1 MAFNFQ
7 AYRNPY
13 VSTIAELLSRG
24 EDAKAKALVDVAN
37 AQARAAEARGQAF
50 GGAIA
55 DVGKIA
61 STAITAYNSPQAR
74 QQRELDRGQAILK
87 ARGQEQ
93 QPNDRQRVMLGEV
106 VPARTDVEYRQRPV
120 DDGMSRPFGNIQFG
134 ANRGPNVSTS
144 ATFALGVPSPDGS
157 TIENPSSLSPAG
169 NATVQRGL
177 ARADAFGLNPQQ
189 DTQDDR
195 MSQLLQGSLGTSEV
209 RQVPASRTPSRVE
222 TVTGPSMGR
231 YTTPEGLYDV
241 PKAYNDLISAGISQQ
256 VATALAGQGQQAN
269 SIFDAFD
276 KQKQAYGE
284 SQVAVH
290 GAIANMA
297 LQLADAQ
304 PGLSLEEA
312 LQSVIGPAGKRVDPK
327 DIDALGVAMFGKPE
341 TEKRQ
346 MLESLV
352 KRWDAQGPRQV
363 VNPGDSLIGKSGRIQ
378 QIGQRPVTAAD
389 QLLMQN
395 RNDYADAVKSGYTGP
410 YAKWLAEQSRAP
422 DKLTPAEMELDAFAK
437 ERGKRDRSG
446 LTDADFKAYAIR
458 KNLANND
465 PQMAVLRDLTI
476 RAARDKDET
485 IQAARDDR
493 AKLAALPP
501 DIRTAFIASV
511 SNKSAEQR
519 KMMLNDLVSQDDP
532 ARQLQY
538 MRNVAL
544 KSLNASDR
552 SAIGGRITALRQI
565 DDIQETLSALRQ
577 AKDGKPI
584 PEGLI
589 GYNVEKVKN
598 FFGKTGNPAYK
609 SLVAKLVST
618 LQAYRQSMTG
628 KAFSSKESEEYKQ
641 FGIAPEDLYR
651 DVSWTD
657 ASIRGFKDSL
667 RDQVISQYGIA
678 LGEDYDYAEIL
689 VGRDKQQG
697 AVDDFFNQAGR

>member
-1 MAFNFQ
+1 MAFDFQ

-13 VSTIAELLSRG
+13 VSTIADLLSRG

-50 GGAIA
+50 GGAIEN
-55 DVGKIA
+55 VGKIA

-93 QPNDRQRVMLGEV
+93 QPNDRQRVALGEV
-106 VPARTDVEYRQRPV
+106 IPARTDVEYRQRPV

-134 ANRGPNVSTS
+134 ANRGPNVATS
-144 ATFALGVPSPDGS
+144 ESFALGVPSSDGS
-157 TIENPSSLSPAG
+157 TIENVSSPSPAG

-177 ARADAFGLNPQQ
+177 ARTDAFGLNPQP
-189 DTQDDR
+189 DTQDNR

-209 RQVPASRTPSRVE
+209 RNVAASRMPSRVE
-222 TVTGPSMGR
+222 TVTGPTVGR
-231 YTTPEGLYDV
+231 YTTPEGMYDV
-241 PKAYNDLISAGISQQ
+241 PKAYDDLIRAGISQQ

-269 SIFDAFD
+269 AIFDVFD
-276 KQKQAYGE
+276 KQKQAYGK

-290 GAIANMA
+290 GAIANLA

-304 PGLSLEEA
+304 PGLPLEEA

-327 DIDALGVAMFGKPE
+327 DIDALGVAMFGKSE
-341 TEKRQ
+341 AEKRQ
-346 MLESLV
+346 ILESLV
-352 KRWDAQGPRQV
+352 KQSDAQGPLTVIGRDQV
-363 VNPGDSLIGKSGRIQ
+363 GYGASGNPVIQ
-378 QIGQRPVTAAD
+378 GPRTPIPERSAALQTLAIAQADFARGLQDGSIPRGTNFTDWNKKVSASDGSYTINGQRFSADGTKIGPLVPSQTVRTPRDPVVAALAQERLDVILAGKDD
-389 QLLMQN
+389 Q
-395 RNDYADAVKSGYTGP
+395 
-410 YAKWLAEQSRAP
+410 
-422 DKLTPAEMELDAFAK
+422 
-437 ERGKRDRSG
+437 
-446 LTDADFKAYAIR
+446 
-458 KNLANND
+458 
-465 PQMAVLRDLTI
+465 
-476 RAARDKDET
+476 
-485 IQAARDDR
+485 

-511 SNKSAEQR
+511 SSKSPEQR
-519 KMMLNDLVSQDDP
+519 KLMLKDLVSQEDP
-532 ARQLQY
+532 VRQLQY

-544 KSLNASDR
+544 KSLDAPIR
-552 SAIGGRITALRQI
+552 SAIDGRLTALRQI
-565 DDIQETLSALRQ
+565 DDIQETLAALRQ

-598 FFGKTGNPAYK
+598 FFGKTGNPEYK

-628 KAFSSKESEEYKQ
+628 KAFSSKESDEYKQ
-641 FGIAPEDLYR
+641 FGIAPENLYR

-667 RDQVISQYGIA
+667 RNQVVSQFGNA
-678 LGEDYDYAEIL
+678 LGQDYDYAEIL
-689 VGRDKQQG
+689 VGRDKQKT
-697 AVDDFFNQAGR
+697 AVDDFFSGAGR